1 MTAVALSWSSPF
13 ASLLAET
20 KDGPA
25 TRSVSQTLT
34 PVVGFDVAMSDDNSS
49 VFVTHTITL
58 QVDDEEIPVQLE
70 EPGPITRMKLA
81 SNAQAPVSMQIQGV
95 NEEALEMVLDSV
107 AVVSDF
113 PPELVNELP
122 NDQFI
127 QLVESVTTVL
137 RGEKP
142 TVDNRDPKNT
152 ASTDAR
158 QDVFGD
164 DTTDFF

>member
-1 MTAVALSWSSPF
+1 
-13 ASLLAET
+13 
-20 KDGPA
+20 
-25 TRSVSQTLT
+25 
-34 PVVGFDVAMSDDNSS
+34 
-49 VFVTHTITL
+49 
-58 QVDDEEIPVQLE
+58 
-70 EPGPITRMKLA
+70 
-81 SNAQAPVSMQIQGV
+81 
-95 NEEALEMVLDSV
+95 
-107 AVVSDF
+107 VVSDF

-152 ASTDAR
+152 ASTDAH